1 MSVLLPDGTYSVV
14 RAAEVADAQRR
25 PVRSYDTAHPAWT
38 GKGRRSLQDDGSYHV
53 ALDPAAWPLRYRDL
67 ILTPDGQELVVD
79 TTALVGPTDD
89 ASPMAALR
97 YVRVVALVR
106 ARAQVN

>member
-14 RAAEVADAQRR
+14 RASEQIDAQRR
-25 PVRSYDTAHPAWT
+25 PVRVYDTASPQWT
-38 GKGRRSLQDDGSYHV
+38 GRGSRRLQDDGSFHV
-53 ALDPAAWPLRYRDL
+53 SLDPEAWPLRYRDL

-97 YVRVVALVR
+97 YVRVIAIVR
-106 ARAQVN
+106 GRAQVN